1 MKVTTWWFAIND
13 DESDLCGEEF
23 LVEVN
28 VPMDR
33 AKACAMKIARDNFPH
48 EKIECYGRVGNAE
61 AEMMGLDTY

>member
-1 MKVTTWWFAIND
+1 MTRTTWWFAIND
-13 DESDLCGEEF
+13 ENSDMCGEEF

-33 AKACAMKIARDNFPH
+33 AKACAVKIAKKNFPH
-48 EKIECYGRVGNAE
+48 EKLKCYGRVGLAE